1 MNEQIVYRTNEVENA
16 IDYLEQAAKF
26 FEDVENPHRFK
37 WLMISLHGALY
48 GFGVCAIKGTRSYHN
63 VIKEIKM
70 NSKKVKTK
78 KAELESLL
86 SEFDFDLDSML
97 TLNVSELISIWTVLD
112 RCKSEQYMQQFVHS
126 EVLHTTSQQD
136 YAIQE
141 LIKYRNQLA
150 HFKPSAYGIVGDYD
164 EDIII
169 PVVEVI
175 KFLALE
181 CNNVMYYSDESKMR
195 VKKALHIFKNELKKL
210 T

>member
-1 MNEQIVYRTNEVENA
+1 MNEQIVYRTDELENA
-16 IDYLEQAAKF
+16 IDYLEQAANF
-26 FEDVENPHRFK
+26 FENVENPHRFK

-48 GFGVCAIKGTRSYHN
+48 GFGVCAIKGSRSYHN
-63 VIKEIKM
+63 VIKDINMK
-70 NSKKVKTK
+70 SKKVKAK

-112 RCKSEQYMQQFVHS
+112 RCKSEEYMQRFVHS
-126 EVLHTTSQQD
+126 EVLQTTSQQD
-136 YAIQE
+136 HAIE
-141 LIKYRNQLA
+141 KLITYRNQLA
-150 HFKPSAYGIVGDYD
+150 HFKPSAYGVTGDY
-164 EDIII
+164 EKDIIM

-181 CNNVMYYSDESKMR
+181 CNNIMYYSHESKMR
-195 VKKALHIFKNELKKL
+195 VEKALHIFKNELKKL